1 MKFIYYKMKN
11 NKNLLSFNFWQIIII
26 YIITIIF
33 AFYTNIIIGVI
44 VSVFSIFSYL
54 YIIFAANKIKDMN
67 NERNT

>member
-1 MKFIYYKMKN
+1 MKN

>member
-1 MKFIYYKMKN
+1 MKN

-54 YIIFAANKIKDMN
+54 YIIFAVNKIKDMN